1 MTDLE
6 SPAASAVES
15 PEDFVRLV
23 FADDGIP
30 EYEVEHSNLGRNLV
44 DGIRARDAA
53 VRREALREAADWL
66 ARCVPDEPTER
77 NEWQQVLVEAA
88 DSLCAIADGAPKDSG
103 AVRWPLRALA
113 ESEET

>member
-1 MTDLE
+1 MTDPIE
-6 SPAASAVES
+6 SPSDFAARIIAEAR
-15 PEDFVRLV
+15 DLV
-23 FADDGIP
+23 FASSL
-30 EYEVEHSNLGRNLV
+30 VERE
-44 DGIRARDAA
+44 IRARDAA

-113 ESEET
+113 ESEEP